1 MSETRRRGDE
11 LRSAVFQAAIA
22 EITDVGLNRVTM
34 DAIAHRAGTGKAALY
49 RRWPNVR
56 ALIID
61 VTTAVMASM
70 ELPTETS
77 SGSLRT
83 DLVAIGTALAA
94 FLNSP
99 DGPVLRELFAEA
111 SRDPALL
118 SELDARYRV
127 PVEAQMAE
135 LVEQA
140 IRRGDI
146 PRQQV
151 DPLVLMLVSAT
162 VMNLWLIHGRAP
174 QPAVVD
180 HVVDAI
186 VMPLLCAPSGA
197 VVDLGF
203 VTPLQEP
210 RD

>member
-1 MSETRRRGDE
+1 M
-11 LRSAVFQAAIA
+11 FQAAIA
-22 EITDVGLNRVTM
+22 EITEVGLNRVTM

-56 ALIID
+56 ALLVD
-61 VTTAVMASM
+61 VTTEVMAAM
-70 ELPTETS
+70 QLPTDTS

-83 DLVAIGTALAA
+83 DLVAIGSALAA

-99 DGPVLRELFAEA
+99 DGPILRELFAEA

-118 SELDARYRV
+118 AELDGRYRI
-127 PVEAQMAE
+127 PVEAQMAQ

-146 PRQQV
+146 PRQHV

-162 VMNLWLIHGRAP
+162 ILNIWLIHGRAP
-174 QPAVVD
+174 GVAVIE
-180 HVVDAI
+180 HVVDAM
-186 VMPLLCAPSGA
+186 VMPLLGAPSVA
-197 VVDLGF
+197 PAELGF
-203 VTPLQEP
+203 LTPLRP
-210 RD
+210 PLD

>member
-1 MSETRRRGDE
+1 MLRRRGDE
-11 LRSAVFQAAIA
+11 LRTAVFQAAIA
-22 EITDVGLNRVTM
+22 EITEVGLNRVTM

-49 RRWPNVR
+49 RRWPNAR
-56 ALIID
+56 ALLVD
-61 VTTAVMASM
+61 VTTEVMAAM
-70 ELPTETS
+70 RLPTDTS

-83 DLVAIGTALAA
+83 DLVAIGSALAA

-99 DGPVLRELFAEA
+99 DGPILRELFAEA

-118 SELDARYRV
+118 AELDARYRI
-127 PVEAQMAE
+127 PVEAQMAV
-135 LVEQA
+135 LVDQA

-162 VMNLWLIHGRAP
+162 VLNIWLIHGRAP
-174 QPAVVD
+174 EVSVVE
-180 HVVDAI
+180 HVVDSI
-186 VMPLLCAPSGA
+186 VMPLLGAPAGTA
-197 VVDLGF
+197 AELGF
-203 VTPLQEP
+203 LTPLQPP